1 MKAFDVTVPPGFVR
15 FDLPLSDEAGVRHL
29 VASAAS
35 GAPSRRLSTF
45 AGGMHT
51 TLLAAFEHLTENGCF
66 LVFMAAPNSM
76 LGMAQPMISFR
87 RMEQDVASD
96 PLAGLLSLAAKDPT
110 SELLDIAPAVCLRSS
125 QVNELDLDTE
135 LARASDELDLFDRDG
150 RSEQFVVVR
159 VQCAYTI
166 GVPGEPDSWYQAV
179 CVANVPSLR
188 DEPAEPTDVIQMFD
202 SILSTFRWLDDA

>member
-15 FDLPLSDEAGVRHL
+15 FDLPIADEAGVRHL
-29 VASAAS
+29 VAAAAS
-35 GAPSRRLSTF
+35 GAPSRRMATF
-45 AGGMHT
+45 AGGLHT
-51 TLLAAFEHLTENGCF
+51 TLLSTFEHLTENGCF

-87 RMEQDVASD
+87 RMEHDVAGD

-110 SELLDIAPAVCLRSS
+110 SELIDIAPAVCLRSS

-135 LARASDELDLFDRDG
+135 LARARDELDLFDPDG
-150 RSEQFVVVR
+150 RSEQLVVVR

-179 CVANVPSLR
+179 CVANLPSLR
-188 DEPAEPTDVIQMFD
+188 EDQTDPTELIEMFD
-202 SILSTFRWLDDA
+202 SILSTFRWRDDA